1 MADSGKRPKIKIA
14 KTKSEWIFD
23 VIGYSAY
30 IGSIILLVAIWPS
43 LPDEVPAHYNAFGE
57 VDRWGKKYELLILPI
72 VGGFLLLMMQLFE
85 KFPEIHNYPRRF
97 NESNAAQFYLVS
109 RQMLNQLK
117 NSCLLL
123 LAVLLFES
131 ISIALDWTNGMGGL
145 FLPLLVV
152 LTAIPIAVGIMR
164 QRKIK

>member
-30 IGSIILLVAIWPS
+30 IGSIILLVAIWAS

-57 VDRWGKKYELLILPI
+57 VDRWGNKYELLILPI

-85 KFPEIHNYPRRF
+85 KFPEIHNYPSRF

-123 LAVLLFES
+123 FALLLFES
-131 ISIALDWTNGMGGL
+131 ISIALNWTNGMGGL
-145 FLPLLVV
+145 FLPLLIVM
-152 LTAIPIAVGIMR
+152 TATPIVMAILR